1 MAERVGFEPTEPLP
15 VHVLSRHADSS
26 TLAPLRP
33 VGIRWNSPKVGIL
46 SRDQVSSKATDHA
59 RQAHTAMP

>member
-1 MAERVGFEPTEPLP
+1 MLNDEFSECDEAFRVQISHFRIYIPLGMAERVGFEPTEPLP

-33 VGIRWNSPKVGIL
+33 VRIC
-46 SRDQVSSKATDHA
+46 
-59 RQAHTAMP
+59 